1 MQHLTNFFE
10 WINKVLGISGAG
22 ELVTHPVFI
31 GICVLL
37 LLYGVARRR
46 KFMVLGLGGLMG
58 STVIFHYLYP
68 ADSTNLTDLITF
80 IAAMGLLALLLVYF
94 AFVRE

>member
-10 WINKVLGISGAG
+10 WINKVLGVSGPA
-22 ELVTHPVFI
+22 ELVQHPVFI

-37 LLYGVARRR
+37 LLYGIARRR
-46 KFMVLGLGGLMG
+46 KFMVLGLGALMG
-58 STVIFHYLYP
+58 STVIFHYFYP
-68 ADSTNLTDLITF
+68 KDSTNLTELITF
-80 IAAMGLLALLLVYF
+80 IAAMGLFALLLVYF